1 MSEITANVRLQTNER
16 EHTQGH
22 VEGLVTGTGPLPDLA
37 LASVEANARLRGTQ
51 IAGAWA
57 PLSPPGGDDGTVI
70 ADFDVCGLRLVPGR
84 VAIAGREPEREVGW
98 LAYGTLVSVSRRLR
112 WDGDPR

>member
-1 MSEITANVRLQTNER
+1 VSEITADVRLQTNER

-22 VEGLVTGTGPLPDLA
+22 VEGLVTGTGPLPDVA
-37 LASVEANARLRGTQ
+37 LTAIEASARLRGTQ
-51 IAGAWA
+51 IAGEWA
-57 PLSPPGGDDGTVI
+57 PLSPRDGADGAVV
-70 ADFDVCGLRLVPGR
+70 ADFDVCGVRLVPGR
-84 VAIAGREPEREVGW
+84 VAITGREPELEVGW